1 MEDQVY
7 DITLA
12 NGRKSVVTGV
22 DQMAGY
28 GSVAD
33 IYTDTKT
40 SEVGFWRKID
50 ENEASSAIADPNLAV
65 LQIEG
70 KSLWVGPKTRAE
82 NFKIGAAIAA
92 DALSLRGI
100 SIVTRGNKYNFADVR
115 APISTPRKNQP
126 SGLPTSATPTIK
138 GEMHIERQIG
148 KKNTLLMKAVQ
159 RLDLEGVK
167 NIVEQGADLLAFAA
181 TEAVKR
187 PTHEVAQAIL
197 EYLLSKGAGHYETIL
212 LELADMGDQR
222 NPSPITELE
231 AAPMVRIIMSFAP
244 TKSDIIYPYMKF
256 RKNGWVDLAKFL
268 MLKVNAI

>member
-12 NGRKSVVTGV
+12 NGRKSAVTGV

-28 GSVAD
+28 GAVAD
-33 IYTDTKT
+33 IYSDTKT
-40 SEVGFWRKID
+40 SEVGFWRKIT
-50 ENEASSAIADPNLAV
+50 ENELPAAIADPNLSV
-65 LQIEG
+65 LQVEG
-70 KSLWVGPKTRAE
+70 KNLWVGPKTRAE

-92 DALSLRGI
+92 DALSLRGVNI
-100 SIVTRGNKYNFADVR
+100 TTRGNKYNFSDVR
-115 APISTPRKNQP
+115 SPISTPRRDQP

-138 GEMHIERQIG
+138 GEMHIERHIG
-148 KKNTLLMKAVQ
+148 KTNSLLVKAVQ

-167 NIVEQGADLLAFAA
+167 NLVDQGADLLAFAA

-187 PTHEVAQAIL
+187 PTREDAQLIL
-197 EYLLSKGAGHYETIL
+197 HYLLSKGAGHYETIL

-222 NPSPITELE
+222 NSSPITELE
-231 AAPMVRIIMSFAP
+231 AAPMVKIIMSFAP

-256 RKNGWVDLAKFL
+256 RKNGWTDLAKFL
-268 MLKVNAI
+268 MLKVNAV